1 MCPALLY
8 TGYDDLLSI
17 ISDYFDINRF
27 LSVSVDLVRV
37 SGQYVKF
44 DDAYVLTPRYYGHFL
59 WPLQSID
66 ILGDTWVPLGLRGWS
81 IYHPK
86 KITKLTFRGLAFRH
100 RK

>member
-44 DDAYVLTPRYYGHFL
+44 DDACPDTPL
-59 WPLQSID
+59 
-66 ILGDTWVPLGLRGWS
+66 LRTLS
-81 IYHPK
+81 MAPSVNQHP
-86 KITKLTFRGLAFRH
+86 RRH
-100 RK
+100 MGAPGSPRMVNLPP